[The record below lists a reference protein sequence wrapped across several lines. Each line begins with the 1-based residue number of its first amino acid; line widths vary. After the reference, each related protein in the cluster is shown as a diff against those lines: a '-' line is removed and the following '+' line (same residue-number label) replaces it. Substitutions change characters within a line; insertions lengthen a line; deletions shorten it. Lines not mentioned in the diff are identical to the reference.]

1 MSMGK
6 RRAAGLTMC
15 ILDSAGFPSKS
26 INWSFY
32 LGTSD
37 ISLLD
42 LTKPNPPVHP
52 ADPYSRL
59 QQGQSNQIFQ
69 TGLGTAAS
77 ATKTG
82 SASSR
87 DKDIAQW
94 FSLFAEL
101 DPLSNPDNVGQRA
114 NKDCL

>member
-52 ADPYSRL
+52 ADPYS
-59 QQGQSNQIFQ
+59 QSNQIFQ